1 MVLVDTSVWISHLNK
16 GNSSLAELLSGGM
29 VACHPFIIGE
39 LACGRLQNRE
49 EIISRMQKLFRVEEA
64 SHEEILQF
72 IESHDLMGLG
82 IGLIDVHLLASALL
96 TGISLWTYD
105 KKLQTAAGKLRISYV
120 QEQRG

>member
-39 LACGRLQNRE
+39 LACGRLKNRG
-49 EIISRMQKLFRVEEA
+49 EIIILMRTLSRVQEA
-64 SHEEILQF
+64 NHEEILQF
-72 IESHDLMGLG
+72 IETHQLMGMG

-96 TGISLWTYD
+96 TRIVLWTYD
-105 KKLQTAAGKLRISYV
+105 KKLQTAAAKLAISYV
-120 QEQRG
+120 PE